1 MAWNFDGLLTK
12 ALVVTVAWGGL
23 CPRELSGETK
33 VETKVETEVE
43 LTRKLSNGKGG
54 VIATVHPLA
63 SQAGMNA
70 LERGGNAVDA
80 AVAAGLTLGVV
91 DGFNSG
97 IGGGCFMLVRLP
109 GGEVVAVDGRETAPK
124 RATVDT
130 FRPTGKADT
139 TLSQSGALASGVPGA
154 LRAYDYANRHFGRLP
169 LADLLLPAA
178 EIAAQGFVVDEAYYR
193 RASGAVEALSEF
205 SASAKVFLVNEGGIP
220 AIGTRL
226 RQSDLAR
233 SYQYIAEQGTGWF
246 YGGEFA
252 QRLET
257 WMNANGGVMDRA
269 DLSTYQVRVRRPVR
283 SRYRDYE
290 LMGFPPPSS
299 GGVHTAQIL
308 NILEHFD
315 LGALD
320 PEGVE
325 WVQLVVEAMKRAFAD
340 RAYWLGDPDFV
351 KVPLGLVDR
360 GYARALAAEISR
372 GKADTVPGHR
382 LPPNAEERVFGRH
395 TTHFSVADEAGYWVA
410 CTATINTTF
419 GSKVIVPGTG
429 IMLNNEMDDFS
440 LQPGVPN
447 AFGLLGSEANK
458 VEPGKRPL
466 SSMSP
471 TIVLREG
478 QPWFSVGAAG
488 GPTIISQSVLAIIR
502 VIDFGM
508 SLEAAVAAPRFH
520 HQWRPDR
527 ILIEERFGSE
537 LVESLVSMGYDVRV
551 VGSIGVT
558 QAVLQDPE
566 QGRFQGAADP
576 RANGKSLVR

>member
-1 MAWNFDGLLTK
+1 MARVFGGLLK
-12 ALVVTVAWGGL
+12 RVFVVIVACGAVFLNPILG
-23 CPRELSGETK
+23 RS
-33 VETKVETEVE
+33 
-43 LTRKLSNGKGG
+43 GG
-54 VIATVHPLA
+54 VIATVHSLA

-70 LERGGNAVDA
+70 LEGGGNAVDA

-97 IGGGCFMLVRLP
+97 IGGGCFMLLRLP
-109 GGEVVAVDGRETAPK
+109 GGDVVAVDGRETAPW
-124 RATVDT
+124 RVTAETY
-130 FRPTGKADT
+130 RPAGQADT
-139 TLSQSGALASGVPGA
+139 RLSQRGALASGVPGA
-154 LRAYDYANRHFGRLP
+154 LRAYAYANRRFGRLP

-178 EIAAQGFVVDEAYYR
+178 DIAARGFVVDEAYYR
-193 RASGAVEALSEF
+193 RASGAVEVLSEF
-205 SASAKVFLVNEGGIP
+205 SASADVFLVNEGGLP
-220 AIGTRL
+220 TIGTRL

-233 SYQYIAEQGTGWF
+233 SYRYIAEQGTSWF
-246 YGGEFA
+246 YEGEFA

-257 WMNANGGVMDRA
+257 WMKANGGVMDRS
-269 DLSTYQVRVRRPVR
+269 DLSTYELRLRRPVR
-283 SRYRDYE
+283 SRYRGYE
-290 LMGFPPPSS
+290 VVGFPPPSS

-315 LGALD
+315 LASLD
-320 PEGVE
+320 PEGPE

-340 RAYWLGDPDFV
+340 RAHWLGDPDFV
-351 KVPLGLVDR
+351 KVPQGLVDR
-360 GYARALAAEISR
+360 GYAKALAAEISR
-372 GKADTVPGHR
+372 GSADKVRGHR
-382 LPPNAEERVFGRH
+382 LPPDAEERVFGRH

-419 GSKVIVPGTG
+419 GSKVVVPGTG
-429 IMLNNEMDDFS
+429 IVLNNEMDDFS

-447 AFGLLGSEANK
+447 AFGLLGSAANK
-458 VEPGKRPL
+458 VEAGKRPL

-488 GPTIISQSVLAIIR
+488 GPTIISQAVLAIIR

-527 ILIEERFGSE
+527 ILIEERFGPE
-537 LVESLVSMGYDVRV
+537 VVESMVAMGYDVRV
-551 VGSIGVT
+551 VPSIGVT
-558 QAVLQDPE
+558 QAVLRDAE
-566 QGRFQGAADP
+566 RGRFHGAADP
-576 RANGKSLVR
+576 RANGKAMVR